1 MGTPAAMRLFMRRH
15 QRQNQRGVTTF
26 ELLVTSAGLLV
37 MGFGVF
43 RVLDSGVK
51 ESALCIADQVR
62 TLSRTGCAAR
72 TSAGLPPPSASAENL
87 EKIREQLDGN
97 LFGNVTTGQLREII
111 RQLEQMSPE
120 ERDAVIAGLSDEE
133 LGAWMDELGGA
144 WGGLSGEEKRRLYG
158 LLAEGLDG
166 DQLARVARAVFA
178 EAPESE
184 HEFIDSVVAHADAAT
199 QRELIAASMDDINS
213 DPHEDFDVSLGSTE
227 WTKTYGN
234 AQTRMV
240 ARVLASLGADGSTQA
255 DFDAAVADL
264 AAAGKLDEVLLIA
277 TGRVDGTGA
286 VAIGSPGIIRSSFA
300 PGPLIGIIDGAAR
313 SDDPEVRRQV
323 LVASSHALEAV
334 EFSDEF
340 LQKAG
345 FEDRPET
352 PRILSSLYGLLQ
364 VPPPKPEWTPPDNVE
379 SDYTDDPRV
388 MLDRLRAQ
396 NPRVQEAA
404 DHYGVDPRAIA
415 LVAQVEAKYNNDL
428 ARQAGLGRGEGF
440 GQMHHSAARAIH
452 PEWTAEQSEAARN
465 NAAYAAPLI
474 AADLDAK
481 ARAFELVTGGQI
493 SIRNDPVT
501 LAWAYN
507 NSLATVTAEAEKARQ
522 ALDRGEP
529 VVIDLKQGSELGEY
543 GMAGHARRDLEAGAV
558 DDFASSHPPAGSPV
572 EYRTETL

>member
-1 MGTPAAMRLFMRRH
+1 M
-15 QRQNQRGVTTF
+15 TTF
-26 ELLVTSAGLLV
+26 ELLAVIAGLLV
-37 MGFGVF
+37 MTVGAF
-43 RVLDSGVK
+43 RVLDGGVK
-51 ESALCIADQVR
+51 GSALCIAEQVR
-62 TLSRTGCAAR
+62 TLSRTGCAAHAPGR
-72 TSAGLPPPSASAENL
+72 PPPNLSAENL
-87 EKIREQLDGN
+87 KRIRDELDGN
-97 LFGNVTTGQLREII
+97 VFGNVTTGQLRDITNE
-111 RQLEQMSPE
+111 LEQMSPE
-120 ERDAVIAGLSDEE
+120 ERNAVIAGLSDEE
-133 LGAWMDELGGA
+133 LRDWMDELGGA

-166 DQLARVARAVFA
+166 EQLARVARAVFA

-184 HEFIDSVVAHADAAT
+184 HEFIESVVAHADAST
-199 QRELIAASMDDINS
+199 KRELIAAFTGDINA
-213 DPHEDFDVSLGSTE
+213 DEHEDFDVSLGSTT
-227 WTKTYGN
+227 WTKTFGN
-234 AQTRMV
+234 GETRTV
-240 ARVLASLGADGSTQA
+240 AAVLASLGSESSTQA

-264 AAAGKLDEVLLIA
+264 AAAGKLDEVLSIA

-323 LVASSHALEAV
+323 LLASSQALESV

-364 VPPPKPEWTPPDNVE
+364 VPPPKPEWTPPASELGKGN
-379 SDYTDDPRV
+379 YTDDAGV
-388 MLDRLRAQ
+388 MLNRLREQ

-404 DHYGVDPRAIA
+404 DYYDVDPRAIA

-440 GQMHHSAARAIH
+440 GQMHHSAASAIH
-452 PEWTAEQSEAARN
+452 PEWSREQSVAARN
-465 NAAYAAPLI
+465 SAAYAPPLI

-481 ARAFELVTGGQI
+481 ARAFELATGGQI
-493 SIRNDPVT
+493 SIRNDPVV

-507 NSLATVTAEAEKARQ
+507 NSLATVAAEAEKARG
-522 ALDRGEP
+522 ALDRGQP
-529 VVIDLKQGSELGEY
+529 VVLDLKQGSELGEY
-543 GMAGHARRDLEAGAV
+543 GMAGHARRDLEAGVV
-558 DDFASSHPPAGSPV
+558 DDFASSHPPASSPV